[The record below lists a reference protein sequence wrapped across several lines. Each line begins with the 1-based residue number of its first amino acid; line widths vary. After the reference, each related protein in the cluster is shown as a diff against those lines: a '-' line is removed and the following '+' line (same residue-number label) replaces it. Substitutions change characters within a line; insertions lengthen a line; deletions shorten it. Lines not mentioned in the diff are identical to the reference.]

1 MIFQFYDS
9 EMKNQIGLKY
19 FTAKDIITNYKAILS
34 KTDTSYKDLQNYFLA
49 IIFNKFK
56 SLIKKMQDE
65 QESLLNL
72 YAKNVRKK

>member
-34 KTDTSYKDLQNYFLA
+34 KPIQAIRTYR
-49 IIFNKFK
+49 IIFGYNLQQVQKLNK
-56 SLIKKMQDE
+56 E
-65 QESLLNL
+65 N
-72 YAKNVRKK
+72 AR